1 MLLWLDNNIPDLIVS
16 DIQMEKWTVMNFNKL
31 RQRGFTK
38 HTPCI
43 MLSGKS
49 ESKERIKCYK
59 ITRLSYKAF

>member
-1 MLLWLDNNIPDLIVS
+1 MNNGLDALLWLDNNIPDLIVS
-16 DIQMEKWTVMNFNKL
+16 DIQMSMDGYEFLHIL

-49 ESKERIKCYK
+49 ESKERM
-59 ITRLSYKAF
+59 L